1 MADGALPLAM
11 KKTFALH
18 VEGLHP
24 DRRLDAIK
32 HEIRKYLRRERGKTL
47 PEGMDYWD
55 FDCRFAVPPSAP
67 EPVALGDSMGLID
80 AAAAAHAGQFYLEI
94 LARAAKRP
102 PRTHPTENAEGTP
115 LAAAPYEED

>member
-1 MADGALPLAM
+1 M
-11 KKTFALH
+11 KKTYALQ

-47 PEGMDYWD
+47 PEGMDVWD

-67 EPVALGDSMGLID
+67 EPVALGDIMGLID
-80 AAAAAHAGQFYLEI
+80 AAATAQAGQFYLEI
-94 LARAAKRP
+94 LARAAQRP
-102 PRTHPTENAEGTP
+102 PRSHSAENVDGTP
-115 LAAAPYEED
+115 RAAAPYEGD

>member
-1 MADGALPLAM
+1 M
-11 KKTFALH
+11 KKTYALQ

-47 PEGMDYWD
+47 PEGADFWD

-67 EPVALGDSMGLID
+67 EP
-80 AAAAAHAGQFYLEI
+80 AA
-94 LARAAKRP
+94 LARIPAQSS
-102 PRTHPTENAEGTP
+102 
-115 LAAAPYEED
+115 AAPADKGARRMGWDIRHLSRGSQGSDRISTDPV

>member
-1 MADGALPLAM
+1 M

-47 PEGMDYWD
+47 PEGADFWD
-55 FDCRFAVPPSAP
+55 FDCHFAVPPSAP
-67 EPVALGDSMGLID
+67 EPAALADIMGLID
-80 AAAAAHAGQFYLEI
+80 AAAAAQAGQFYLEI
-94 LARAAKRP
+94 LARAAQRL
-102 PRTHPTENAEGTP
+102 PRTHPAEP
-115 LAAAPYEED
+115 HSED

>member
-1 MADGALPLAM
+1 M

-32 HEIRKYLRRERGKTL
+32 HEIRKYLRRERGKPL
-47 PEGMDYWD
+47 PEGADFWD
-55 FDCRFAVPPSAP
+55 FDCRFAVPPNPP
-67 EPVALGDSMGLID
+67 EPVALADITRLVD
-80 AAAAAHAGQFYLEI
+80 EAAAGQAGQFYLEI

-102 PRTHPTENAEGTP
+102 PRIHPTENADGTP
-115 LAAAPYEED
+115 LTAAPYEGD